1 MTCLRC
7 TSENE
12 SEFSVNVTLSFDALP
27 QTFTNDPGGFTGRV
41 LTCLEC
47 GFSEF
52 VVPEVAILSLRLLVR
67 SIAAKVSAS
76 AAHTDLV

>member
-52 VVPEVAILSLRLLVR
+52 VVPETAALSFRSLIR
-67 SIAAKVSAS
+67 SIAA
-76 AAHTDLV
+76 T